1 MPCGGHKIWYHCKF
15 ETKFMDCFTK
25 SQTFSAQWPFTLL
38 VTNSLQ
44 KKIIKIKLLL
54 ITNIN
59 HNLGD
64 SVAKVIVSDPKV
76 TFNINRIKYNNI
88 CKLLKKT
95 PNERKLKYSKKQ
107 KL

>member
-1 MPCGGHKIWYHCKF
+1 MTFYFAGNKLLAKKII
-15 ETKFMDCFTK
+15 
-25 SQTFSAQWPFTLL
+25 
-38 VTNSLQ
+38 
-44 KKIIKIKLLL
+44 IIKIKLLL

-64 SVAKVIVSDPKV
+64 SVAEVIVSDPKV

-95 PNERKLKYSKKQ
+95 PNERKLQYSKKQ